1 MSLTVAILM
10 MITAWLVVAMAMLW
24 GVLRIARRHYV
35 APTPRKQER
44 PVPQTMHAPGRF
56 A

>member
-10 MITAWLVVAMAMLW
+10 MIVAWLLVAVAMLW

-35 APTPRKQER
+35 APAPRKQER
-44 PVPQTMHAPGRF
+44 PVARKIHAPGRF